1 MPKRILV
8 VEDDTFLR
16 ELYQEMLSGSGYDV
30 QVAVDG
36 EEALTQINKETFD
49 LVLLD
54 IMMPKKDGLQV
65 LKGIDE
71 SKKKAT
77 SIVMLTNLG
86 QDQVIKDALAL
97 GAVGY
102 LIKSSMAP
110 DEVENKVKEV
120 IGLPDGD

>member
-120 IGLPDGD
+120 IGLPDGE